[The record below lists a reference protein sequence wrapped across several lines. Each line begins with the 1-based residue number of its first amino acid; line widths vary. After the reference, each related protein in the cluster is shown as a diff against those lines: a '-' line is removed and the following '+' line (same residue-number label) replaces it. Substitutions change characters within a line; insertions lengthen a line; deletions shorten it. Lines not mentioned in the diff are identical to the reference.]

1 MAEYYAVERSPEYL
15 MHYGVKGM
23 KWGVRKARQL
33 GLNTGRGAKKLAK
46 QYAKASKK
54 LEKLNKNANVQEQ
67 HKAAEKYEKIGKGFR
82 TAGRVG
88 LGMAIPGTAGILA
101 ARLIRPKIWDRARSD
116 IEAAHIESDLRRAE
130 LNATDFSKHGYR
142 NTNEM
147 IDDMNRQSRAIEK
160 RLENDVALAER
171 TRDKR
176 LDNNL
181 KFDRVSGYIAPTG
194 VGMALAGYGGYGIN
208 KLKAR
213 KARKLASKEGHKAAI
228 AERDAWQREM
238 NKAFAGTKYAGNSRK
253 TQVKMTQKQKRAYE
267 RAYGKP
273 TLSRAD
279 ANALAAIASNPEKYR
294 VKKRK

>member
-23 KWGVRKARQL
+23 RWGVRKARQL
-33 GLNTGRGAKKLAK
+33 GLGTARGAKKLAK
-46 QYAKASKK
+46 QYAKAQKKFNKLSQKADTSVQKANEQQYIKKAKGFSTVGKVGAGLAAAGLGAGFGYMPIHTAKYKK
-54 LEKLNKNANVQEQ
+54 LEALENTAFEQNRRGIISDAGLNSRLNDLWNKEANLLEKQERFNRRM
-67 HKAAEKYEKIGKGFR
+67 EGV
-82 TAGRVG
+82 AG
-88 LGMAIPGTAGILA
+88 AGI
-101 ARLIRPKIWDRARSD
+101 
-116 IEAAHIESDLRRAE
+116 
-130 LNATDFSKHGYR
+130 
-142 NTNEM
+142 
-147 IDDMNRQSRAIEK
+147 
-160 RLENDVALAER
+160 
-171 TRDKR
+171 
-176 LDNNL
+176 
-181 KFDRVSGYIAPTG
+181 
-194 VGMALAGYGGYGIN
+194 GMALAGYTGYGIN

-213 KARKLASKEGHKAAI
+213 NARKLQTAKGNKAAI

-238 NKAFAGTKYAGNSRK
+238 NKAFAGTQYAGNSRK